1 MQGKT
6 ITGRDKRDDIYDFYE
21 TPKWATEK
29 VVEALLEDK
38 SFMLNL
44 GRDKSYIY
52 FDDFKITIEKR

>member
-1 MQGKT
+1 MENKFL
-6 ITGRDKRDDIYDFYE
+6 DFASDLYDVLAMNTAFCTQEAFYNQYV
-21 TPKWATEK
+21 K
-29 VVEALLEDK
+29 EDK

>member
-1 MQGKT
+1 MENKFL
-6 ITGRDKRDDIYDFYE
+6 DFASDLYDVL
-21 TPKWATEK
+21 AMNTELCTQ
-29 VVEALLEDK
+29 EAFFNQYVKEGK

>member
-1 MQGKT
+1 MENKFL
-6 ITGRDKRDDIYDFYE
+6 DFANDLYDVL
-21 TPKWATEK
+21 AMNTELCTQEVFFNQYVK
-29 VVEALLEDK
+29 EDK